1 MESVRVKR
9 FLGSEVGAAVLW
21 VMGALL
27 MAALASPALFRAGK
41 GLAAWGASHDLPGLI
56 EWLAASCGRA
66 KFSRFFNRALL
77 LSAIALLPFLLWRI
91 RSLRSSHGLL
101 AVARRPEGGWTVALA
116 QAGAGCL
123 LAATSAGLLS
133 AALHA
138 SGIYEM
144 RTILPDA
151 PGLLRQVL
159 LPALGASLVEE
170 GLFRGLL
177 LGLWLRF
184 ARPAAACAG
193 SAAMFAFLHFLKPPA
208 EMVIPDPAHPA
219 AGFELLGAMLLHY
232 TEPGFFIADFATL
245 FAVGVLLAWARVRT
259 GRLWL
264 PIGLHA
270 GWIIAFK
277 SGSLIHQAGPAAAR
291 LPDLWLGESLRS
303 GLLPLLTLGLTAF
316 ACHHLMRRW
325 DQPGAK

>member
-1 MESVRVKR
+1 MESPRVKR

-27 MAALASPALFRAGK
+27 MAALVSPCLFRAGK
-41 GLAAWGASHDLPGLI
+41 SLAAWGASHDLPGLL

-66 KFSRFFNRALL
+66 KFGRFFNRALL
-77 LSAIALLPFLLWRI
+77 MSAVALLPFLLWRI
-91 RSLRSSHGLL
+91 RSLRSSHGVL
-101 AVARRPEGGWTVALA
+101 AVARRPEGGWKVALA
-116 QAGAGCL
+116 QVGAGCL
-123 LAATSAGLLS
+123 LAAASVGLLS
-133 AALHA
+133 VALQAADV
-138 SGIYEM
+138 YEM

-151 PGLLRQVL
+151 PGILRKVL

-208 EMVIPDPAHPA
+208 ETVIPDPSHPA

-232 TEPGFFIADFATL
+232 TDPKFFIADFATL
-245 FAVGVLLAWARVRT
+245 FTVGLVLAWARVRT

-277 SGSLIHQAGPAAAR
+277 SGSLIHQPNPMAAP

-303 GLLPLLTLGLTAF
+303 GLLPLITLGLTAV
-316 ACHHLMRRW
+316 ACHYLMRRW
-325 DQPGAK
+325 DRPGAE